1 MNSGSKR
8 KGLGAEAAANRDP
21 TALAHAVDL
30 IFGTCCLAGAPS
42 VIADFSDEDKLN
54 AIGEH
59 DTAALFNLLVRA
71 FSHQGTSD
79 VVAHDYMQ
87 RHGTPTWRSIES
99 ELSRVSEPSCEKLG
113 SYWQFSQCRYD
124 KTSRTCSEPDHLD
137 DCPLPTHRL
146 RNGRLNQMAYSLF
159 LFMRD
164 IAAGDFVGW
173 INDQLATVP
182 ASNHSTLDRQEAL
195 IGPLRNVYAVSDKV
209 LTMALSGLLIAGS
222 KHYPAWLE
230 VGVGMVAVD
239 TLVHN
244 YLHRTGILDR
254 FDAAH
259 QYGPRCYQA
268 GYCADILQVASRHI
282 DARQFDPGFPAAFP
296 RFVQHAVWRYCSKNG
311 RDICNGNRINDRV
324 SCDNVYCQ
332 LTSICDKASL
342 NPANNERLY
351 GVL

>member
-1 MNSGSKR
+1 M
-8 KGLGAEAAANRDP
+8 GAEEAANLDP

-30 IFGTCCLAGAPS
+30 IFGACCLAGAPS
-42 VIADFSDEDKLN
+42 AIADYIDDDKLN

-87 RHGTPTWRSIES
+87 RHGSPTWRGIES
-99 ELSRVSEPSCEKLG
+99 ELSRSPEPSCEKLA

-137 DCPLPTHRL
+137 DCPLPTHML

-182 ASNHSTLDRQEAL
+182 ASEHSTLDRQEAL

-209 LTMALSGLLIAGS
+209 LTMALSGLLITGS

-254 FDAAH
+254 FDAGH

-282 DARQFDPGFPAAFP
+282 DARQFDPSFPAVFP
-296 RFVQHAVWRYCSKNG
+296 RFVQHSVWRYCSQNG

-332 LTSICDKASL
+332 LASNCDKNSL
-342 NPANNERLY
+342 KIDQNHSNTD
-351 GVL
+351 VL

>member
-1 MNSGSKR
+1 MSNGSKR
-8 KGLGAEAAANRDP
+8 TALRAEEAAKRDP

-30 IFGTCCLAGAPS
+30 IFATCCLAGAPS

-59 DTAALFNLLVRA
+59 DTAALFNMLVKA

-87 RHGTPTWRSIES
+87 RHGTPTWRGIES
-99 ELSRVSEPSCEKLG
+99 ELTRGSGPSCDKLA
-113 SYWQFSQCRYD
+113 SYWQFSRCRYD
-124 KTSRTCSEPDHLD
+124 KTSHTCSEPDHLD

-173 INDQLATVP
+173 INEQLATVP
-182 ASNHSTLDRQEAL
+182 SPDHSALDRQEAV

-244 YLHRTGILDR
+244 
-254 FDAAH
+254 
-259 QYGPRCYQA
+259 
-268 GYCADILQVASRHI
+268 
-282 DARQFDPGFPAAFP
+282 
-296 RFVQHAVWRYCSKNG
+296 
-311 RDICNGNRINDRV
+311 
-324 SCDNVYCQ
+324 
-332 LTSICDKASL
+332 
-342 NPANNERLY
+342 
-351 GVL
+351 

>member
-1 MNSGSKR
+1 MHSDRKR
-8 KGLGAEAAANRDP
+8 IALGAEEAAKRDP

-42 VIADFSDEDKLN
+42 VIADFIDEDKLN

-87 RHGTPTWRSIES
+87 RHGTPTWRGIES
-99 ELSRVSEPSCEKLG
+99 ELSRGSEPSCEKLG

-124 KTSRTCSEPDHLD
+124 KTSRTCNEPDHLD
-137 DCPLPTHRL
+137 DCPLPTHML

-182 ASNHSTLDRQEAL
+182 ASDHSTLDRQKAL
-195 IGPLRNVYAVSDKV
+195 IGPLRNMYAVSDKV

-254 FDAAH
+254 FDAGH

-268 GYCADILQVASRHI
+268 GYCADILQVVSRYI
-282 DARQFDPGFPAAFP
+282 DARQFDPSFPAVFP
-296 RFVQHAVWRYCSKNG
+296 RFVQHAIWRYCSQNG
-311 RDICNGNRINDRV
+311 RDICNGNRINDRL
-324 SCDNVYCQ
+324 SCDNIYCQ
-332 LTSICDKASL
+332 LSSICDKTALKS
-342 NPANNERLY
+342 ANNERLF
-351 GVL
+351 